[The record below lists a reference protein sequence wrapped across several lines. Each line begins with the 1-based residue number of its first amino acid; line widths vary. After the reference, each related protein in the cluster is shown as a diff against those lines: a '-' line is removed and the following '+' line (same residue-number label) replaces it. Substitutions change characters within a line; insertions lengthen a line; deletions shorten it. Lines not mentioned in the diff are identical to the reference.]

1 MLKLIVKFYKVQLE
15 LCSKM
20 VADMRLNS
28 GLSLVFIYTGGRDSS
43 SDIYFMCFKLTFV
56 TQNITWIVLCI
67 LDEITLA
74 FFGFWILSDIIIA

>member
-1 MLKLIVKFYKVQLE
+1 VKFYKVQLE

-43 SDIYFMCFKLTFV
+43 SDVYFTCFKLTFV
-56 TQNITWIVLCI
+56 TQNITCIVLYI

-74 FFGFWILSDIIIA
+74 FFGFWILSDRIIA